1 MRRDQDLGIQ
11 PESRDRG
18 ALEFTIIDIER
29 RAPQMIALK
38 REVGRLCA
46 ALGMRVLGTRHSDL
60 LTEFFLVA
68 GEDCERY
75 LKITRHTTL
84 LPVLV
89 VLAGC
94 GADRRVP
101 VIDMAMVTPAEL
113 TAATNVRVFTTEQ
126 PPPKVEH
133 AIGPPVTACSCKY
146 LSTDAPVPKV
156 TPFSSCN

>member
-1 MRRDQDLGIQ
+1 MTHKIGPLSGD
-11 PESRDRG
+11 P
-18 ALEFTIIDIER
+18 II
-29 RAPQMIALK
+29 A
-38 REVGRLCA
+38 
-46 ALGMRVLGTRHSDL
+46 
-60 LTEFFLVA
+60 A
-68 GEDCERY
+68 GELIMQRWA
-75 LKITRHTTL
+75 L

-133 AIGPPVTACSCKY
+133 AIGPVTAYSCKH
-146 LSTDAPVPKV
+146 LSTDAPASKV